1 MCYSGM
7 PRDILMTDLNAR
19 LSSECS
25 QEILNTGLLE
35 KEKLFNRSINIGE
48 GAVLLSIGCQN
59 LDFRCQY
66 V

>member
-1 MCYSGM
+1 
-7 PRDILMTDLNAR
+7 MTDLNAR